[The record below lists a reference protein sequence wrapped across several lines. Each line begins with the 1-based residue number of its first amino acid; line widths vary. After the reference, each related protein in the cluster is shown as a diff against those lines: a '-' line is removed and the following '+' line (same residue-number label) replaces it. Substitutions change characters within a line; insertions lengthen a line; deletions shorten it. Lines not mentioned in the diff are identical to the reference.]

1 MNQNK
6 KLRVLLCS
14 PLGKHGAG
22 GIAKWTRHILNYYK
36 GNDDLVELSHFYP
49 DGHVVHHGTNFLL
62 RCFYGLRSYVPFLV
76 GLGKKLRQETF
87 DVVHCCTSAS
97 ISLVKDIY
105 SIKVAHKASCKIL
118 MHFRFGRIPDI
129 YRAKNWEYHLL
140 DKVIRRSDMAV
151 VIDEASYNTLK
162 EHGYDNIALLPNPL
176 SVSVVNIIEK
186 NRPLIKRIRNKI
198 VFAGH
203 VVVTK
208 GVFELVEACRQID
221 GISVELIGFVTDDMR
236 SQLLQK
242 GGKDSEKWLDI
253 VGEKDSE
260 FVIKEMLSAG
270 VFVLPTYTEGFPN
283 VIIESM
289 ACACPIVTTNVGA
302 IPEMLD
308 IKNGER
314 CGICV
319 EPRNVEMLRKSIVRM
334 LQDDDFAESCGKNA
348 SERVNQMYS
357 MDKVWRK
364 MLDIWYD
371 LGRRD
376 NKV

>member
-14 PLGKHGAG
+14 PRMMRGAG
-22 GIAKWTRHILNYYK
+22 GIGAWTDRLLDYYNKILTPI
-36 GNDDLVELSHFYP
+36 EIIQFYTY
-49 DGHVVHHGTNFLL
+49 GRSVVGKSFLCRVFTGFRIYFL
-62 RCFYGLRSYVPFLV
+62 FLFGLRRL
-76 GLGKKLRQETF
+76 LIREKF

-97 ISLVKDIY
+97 ISLVKDIF
-105 SIKVAHKASCKIL
+105 SIKVAHKASCKIV
-118 MHFRFGRIPDI
+118 MHFHFGRIPDI

-140 DKVIRRSDMAV
+140 DKVIRHSDMAV
-151 VIDEASYNTLK
+151 VIDEASYDTLK

-176 SVSVVNIIEK
+176 SVSVVNIIER
-186 NRPLIKRIRNKI
+186 NRSLVKRIRNKI
-198 VFAGH
+198 VFVGH

-221 GISVELIGFVTDDMR
+221 GISVELIGPVTDDMR

-242 GGKDSEKWLDI
+242 GGKGSEKWLDI

-319 EPRNVEMLRKSIVRM
+319 EPRNVEMLRNAIVRM
-334 LQDDDFAESCGKNA
+334 LRNDEFAESCGKSA

-357 MDKVWRK
+357 MDKVWSQ
-364 MLDIWYD
+364 LVDIWMF
-371 LGRRD
+371 
-376 NKV
+376 KM

>member
-1 MNQNK
+1 
-6 KLRVLLCS
+6 
-14 PLGKHGAG
+14 
-22 GIAKWTRHILNYYK
+22 
-36 GNDDLVELSHFYP
+36 
-49 DGHVVHHGTNFLL
+49 
-62 RCFYGLRSYVPFLV
+62 
-76 GLGKKLRQETF
+76 
-87 DVVHCCTSAS
+87 
-97 ISLVKDIY
+97 
-105 SIKVAHKASCKIL
+105 
-118 MHFRFGRIPDI
+118 
-129 YRAKNWEYHLL
+129 
-140 DKVIRRSDMAV
+140 
-151 VIDEASYNTLK
+151 
-162 EHGYDNIALLPNPL
+162 
-176 SVSVVNIIEK
+176 
-186 NRPLIKRIRNKI
+186 
-198 VFAGH
+198 
-203 VVVTK
+203 
-208 GVFELVEACRQID
+208 
-221 GISVELIGFVTDDMR
+221 
-236 SQLLQK
+236 
-242 GGKDSEKWLDI
+242 
-253 VGEKDSE
+253 
-260 FVIKEMLSAG
+260 MLSAG